1 MAVTK
6 LAAAWC
12 PSCARLVSPFAVRDM
27 RAAATVAVQLGCAYR
42 VPSASVAATRARA
55 DAVLVWRWPVGH
67 APVELR
73 PPMAGTVAVVAD
85 MTGAVLVD
93 RPDRHLISPC
103 NAHSVS
109 DRSTR
114 TSGAR
119 RVVPVADLADNG
131 AGGMHAAALGAALE
145 VAGYL
150 AVLPTLSAAE
160 HAVTHMIATQL
171 LAAADLGERVEVRA
185 QLERRT
191 RNLAFLSATA
201 AVDERP
207 IARAQLTKSIVA
219 AR

>member
-1 MAVTK
+1 V
-6 LAAAWC
+6 
-12 PSCARLVSPFAVRDM
+12 
-27 RAAATVAVQLGCAYR
+27 
-42 VPSASVAATRARA
+42 
-55 DAVLVWRWPVGH
+55 
-67 APVELR
+67 
-73 PPMAGTVAVVAD
+73 AGTVAVVAD

-93 RPDRHLISPC
+93 R
-103 NAHSVS
+103 
-109 DRSTR
+109 
-114 TSGAR
+114 AR
-119 RVVPVADLADNG
+119 QALDLPLQRALGVRPLDPHVPSLGVWFPVADLADNG
-131 AGGMHAAALGAALE
+131 TGGMHAAALSAALE

-201 AVDERP
+201 AVDERL